1 MEFILIMTNLPRI
14 LLAEDDSSMRF
25 FLAAELNKVG
35 YQVSSVDNGLVAY
48 EKLCESPF
56 SLLIADVVLPEM
68 DGLIL
73 AQRALR
79 MDPDLKIIFITGFA
93 SVALRNEYINR
104 RSTVFSK
111 PFHLRKLVNE
121 VYKYLPVN

>member
-1 MEFILIMTNLPRI
+1 MTYQPRI

-25 FLAAELNKVG
+25 FLATELIKIG
-35 YQVSSVDNGLVAY
+35 YQVSTVDNGIGAY
-48 EKLCESPF
+48 KKLCELPF
-56 SLLIADVVLPEM
+56 SLLIADVVMPEM
-68 DGLIL
+68 DGLML

-93 SVALRNEYINR
+93 SVALSNDYDINQ

-111 PFHLRKLVNE
+111 PFHLKKLVNE
-121 VYKYLPVN
+121 VYKSLPID

>member
-1 MEFILIMTNLPRI
+1 MPRI

-48 EKLCESPF
+48 EKLCAAPF

-68 DGLIL
+68 DGLVL
-73 AQRALR
+73 AQKALQ
-79 MDPDLKIIFITGFA
+79 MDPDLKIIFMTGFA

-121 VYKYLPVN
+121 VYKYLPVD